1 MAFGSGRLP
10 ARADRRSLLPK
21 AGQTLGTD
29 SALSQTPDL
38 RPRILVVDDIE
49 ANRDLLVLR
58 LEREGYGGIA
68 TAGDGEEALE
78 RLAAES
84 FDLVL
89 LDVMM
94 PRRDGYGVLQ
104 QLKTDGRLADLPV
117 IVISANNEMDSVVR
131 CIELG
136 AVDYLQ
142 KPFNPT
148 LLRARVMASL
158 EKKRLRDEVRA
169 HLARLSV
176 ELDAARELQA
186 SMLPGAFPAPTAE
199 RPLEI
204 FATMVPARE
213 IGGDLYDFFFIPGG
227 RLCFLVGDVSGKG
240 IPAALFMAR
249 AKNLIQL
256 VTELLAEA
264 RGEPPLPAEIIE
276 RVNRELAEDNA
287 TMMFVTLFFGMLDPA
302 SGELLYC
309 NAGHDAPFLVG
320 GGSVGDVDG
329 PRAMALGI
337 DVDQRYATGRAQLRP
352 GEVLYLF
359 TDGITEAMNRQDQL
373 FARTRLGA
381 ALAAAPDDSPRTLVE
396 SVAAAVQGFAE
407 GAPQADDV
415 TALAIRLTAL
425 KA

>member
-1 MAFGSGRLP
+1 
-10 ARADRRSLLPK
+10 
-21 AGQTLGTD
+21 
-29 SALSQTPDL
+29 LSRIPDL

-58 LEREGYGGIA
+58 LEREGYDAIA
-68 TAGDGEEALE
+68 TAGDGDEALE

-94 PRRDGYGVLQ
+94 PKRDGYGVLQ
-104 QLKTDGRLADLPV
+104 QLKTEGRLTDLPV

-148 LLRARVMASL
+148 LLRARVTATL

-169 HLARLSV
+169 HLTRLNG

-186 SMLPGAFPAPTAE
+186 SMLPGAFPDPTAE
-199 RPLEI
+199 RPVEI
-204 FATMVPARE
+204 FATMIPARE

-249 AKNLIQL
+249 TKNLIRL

-264 RGEPPLPAEIIE
+264 RGEPPLPAEIID
-276 RVNRELAEDNA
+276 RVNRELADDNP

-309 NAGHDAPFLVG
+309 NAGHDAPFIVG
-320 GGSVGDVDG
+320 GGSVGDLDG
-329 PRAMALGI
+329 PRAMALGVDI
-337 DVDQRYATGRAQLRP
+337 DQRYATGRAALRP
-352 GEVLYLF
+352 GDVLYLF
-359 TDGITEAMNRQDQL
+359 TDGITEAMNRGDQL
-373 FARTRLGA
+373 FSRARLEA
-381 ALAAAPDDSPRTLVE
+381 ALAAAPGGSPRTLVE
-396 SVAAAVQGFAE
+396 SVAGAVQGFAE